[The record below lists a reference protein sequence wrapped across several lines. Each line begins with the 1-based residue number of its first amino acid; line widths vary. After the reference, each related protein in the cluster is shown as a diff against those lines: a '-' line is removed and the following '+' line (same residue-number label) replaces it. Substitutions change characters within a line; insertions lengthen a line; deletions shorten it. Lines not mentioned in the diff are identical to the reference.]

1 MTPDGYWADAAS
13 IGEPMATV
21 LPAGEPAVTSWRVV
35 RVAALVEQLAA
46 GVGPVRG
53 RPRIVAVDG
62 RSASGKSTLASRLAR
77 AVPRSAVVHTDDLAW
92 HEPLYAWGD
101 LLADGVL
108 RPLREGRALAYRP
121 PQWDVRGREG
131 VIEVPAGLD
140 LVVIEGTGASH
151 REHAGLVDATV
162 WVQAD
167 FAEAERRGIARDVAD
182 GVNGGPEEA
191 RAFWHAWMAEEL
203 RFFERQRTWERADV
217 VVHGTPDRALA
228 DDEVEIAGNATASSV
243 GSGTPR

>member
-1 MTPDGYWADAAS
+1 MATTLPS
-13 IGEPMATV
+13 GEPVVAH
-21 LPAGEPAVTSWRVV
+21 WRVV
-35 RVAALVEQLAA
+35 RVDVLVELLAA
-46 GVGPVRG
+46 GVGAVRG
-53 RPRIVAVDG
+53 RPRVVAVDG
-62 RSASGKSTLASRLAR
+62 RSASGKSTLASRLHR

-131 VIEVPAGLD
+131 AIEVPAGLD
-140 LVVIEGTGASH
+140 LVVVEGTGASH

-167 FAEAERRGIARDVAD
+167 LAEAERRGIARDVAD

-191 RAFWHAWMAEEL
+191 TAFWHAWMAEEL
-203 RFFERQRTWERADV
+203 RFFERQRTWERADA

-228 DDEVEIAGNATASSV
+228 DDEVEVARG
-243 GSGTPR
+243 

>member
-1 MTPDGYWADAAS
+1 
-13 IGEPMATV
+13 MATT
-21 LPAGEPAVTSWRVV
+21 LPPGEPAAVDWRVV
-35 RVAALVEQLAA
+35 RVGALVELLAS
-46 GVGPVRG
+46 GVGQVRG

-62 RSASGKSTLASRLAR
+62 RSASGKSTLAARLHH
-77 AVPRSAVVHTDDLAW
+77 AVPRSAVVTTDDLAW

-121 PQWDVRGREG
+121 PQWDVRGRAG

-151 REHAGLVDATV
+151 REHADLVDATV

-167 FAEAERRGIARDVAD
+167 RAEAERRGIARDIAS

-191 RAFWHAWMAEEL
+191 TAFWHAWMAEEL

-217 VVHGTPDRALA
+217 VVNGTPDRALA
-228 DDEVEIAGNATASSV
+228 DDEVEVSV
-243 GSGTPR
+243 GGLGGLPGS

>member
-1 MTPDGYWADAAS
+1 
-13 IGEPMATV
+13 MATT
-21 LPAGEPAVTSWRVV
+21 PPPGEPAVADWRVV
-35 RVAALVEQLAA
+35 RVDALVELLASR
-46 GVGPVRG
+46 VGAVRG

-62 RSASGKSTLASRLAR
+62 RSASGKSTLASRLHR
-77 AVPRSAVVHTDDLAW
+77 AVPRSAVVTTDDLAW

-121 PQWDVRGREG
+121 PQWGVRGREG
-131 VIEVPAGLD
+131 AIEVPAGLD
-140 LVVIEGTGASH
+140 LVVVEGTGASH

-167 FAEAERRGIARDVAD
+167 FAEAERRGVARDITS

-191 RAFWHAWMAEEL
+191 TAFWHAWMAEEL

-217 VVHGTPDRALA
+217 VVNGTPDRALA
-228 DDEVEIAGNATASSV
+228 DDEVEIAV
-243 GSGTPR
+243 GGLGGSPGS